1 MRKATGAIVCPRC
14 ERLIGAG
21 EKKCPYCGA
30 WQPGMF
36 GYGPVLQRWFRGK
49 FDLTRAIT
57 VACVALY
64 VLSLALDPGA
74 IFRWNGIFDILAPSS
89 NALLELGM
97 TGASL
102 QRSGLWWTVL
112 TAVFLHGSVLHIL
125 FNMLFLS
132 RYMPQVVE
140 LFGPVRSF
148 LIFMAAGIGGF
159 VVSNFAG
166 VSSTIGASGGLFG
179 LLAALI
185 VYGRRTGQSHITNQL
200 WGSAIMMVLF
210 SFMMSGVNNWA
221 HGGGFAAGFVAA
233 EALRFSHERDSP
245 LEVALAGLLLV
256 ATLGGIVMSFLVVR
270 GLVPWGR

>member
-1 MRKATGAIVCPRC
+1 MPP
-14 ERLIGAG
+14 L
-21 EKKCPYCGA
+21 
-30 WQPGMF
+30 
-36 GYGPVLQRWFRGK
+36 
-49 FDLTRAIT
+49 
-57 VACVALY
+57 
-64 VLSLALDPGA
+64 LALIVA
-74 IFRWNGIFDILAPSS
+74 TISF
-89 NALLELGM
+89 
-97 TGASL
+97 
-102 QRSGLWWTVL
+102 
-112 TAVFLHGSVLHIL
+112 L

-159 VVSNFAG
+159 LVSNFAG

-200 WGSAIMMVLF
+200 WGSAIMMFLF

-233 EALRFSHERDSP
+233 EALRFSHERTSGKHDPRSVCPQEAEALIQP
-245 LEVALAGLLLV
+245 LR
-256 ATLGGIVMSFLVVR
+256 TR
-270 GLVPWGR
+270 R